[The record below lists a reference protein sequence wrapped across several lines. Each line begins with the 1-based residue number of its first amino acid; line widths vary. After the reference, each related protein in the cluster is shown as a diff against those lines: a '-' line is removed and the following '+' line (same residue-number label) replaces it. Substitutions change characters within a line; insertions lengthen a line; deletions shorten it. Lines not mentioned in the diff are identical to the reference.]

1 MAISGVKAI
10 SALGLPKTNSF
21 NVIKNEE
28 YILAYEDLKKTFKEL
43 EDDFGAGMSK
53 TKGAYAHGTI
63 EIEALSK
70 LFSLD
75 EIQKIYYGNW
85 LRDYSQLIV
94 GATLGLTDDQKKK
107 ILKENDYNKNVRDLI
122 DKINNGFTHKTW
134 LELITILAI
143 NEFTYEPKKE
153 KLKNDFKI
161 LKKDFEENF
170 GVLTSDVL
178 GIYRPEEHIDNPK
191 GLNDESKLANFNKTN
206 TEKQTLYHGT
216 ISKSLEIN
224 KNTMMKRYI
233 LEDLYEKENVK
244 DNKRPSSF
252 TYFREQML
260 LAKSSGK
267 NKDGFRH
274 FGAALHILE
283 DYFAH
288 TNFVEI
294 ALIKN
299 GFPNVY
305 PWVQVSSEIN
315 NINDFKIKASKIP
328 LVTGLFSLDDSIAS
342 IAPKIANTVFSLDI
356 KEYESREPNSRTLSD
371 KLIINILEDKKEQ
384 EKNLPPNKRTTYI
397 GFTYADF
404 LDKYNAYLEF
414 VDFMAEQEK
423 NKLYGW
429 AVKLTRIASH
439 YVGQTF
445 SFFYKL
451 IGNILLNIT
460 DDAIKY
466 QQTLTRQNFGS
477 DPSHTQIAKD
487 PEDHPLNPL
496 AGSLAVLTVTDIGI
510 KMKACWS
517 GTLKIN
523 DVIEHAK
530 TTYFKHPSQTN
541 WMDDKI
547 KDWAKKD
554 ENKSR
559 LKQAESKTSV
569 EHQEKRVKADLNKFK
584 KSINEIKAPLKK

>member
-1 MAISGVKAI
+1 MEDIKAI
-10 SALGLPKTNSF
+10 SALGLPRNTDFDVS
-21 NVIKNEE
+21 KNEE
-28 YILAYEDLKKTFKEL
+28 LILAYEDLIRTFNEL
-43 EDDFGAGMSK
+43 EDDFGAGVSK
-53 TKGAYAHGTI
+53 TKGTYAHGTI
-63 EIEALSK
+63 EIEALSS
-70 LFSLD
+70 LFSPN

-94 GATLGLTDDQKKK
+94 GATLGLTYEQKQK
-107 ILKENDYNKNVRDLI
+107 ILKANGNSKVVKDLI

-143 NEFTYEPKKE
+143 NEFTYKTKKE

-170 GVLTSDVL
+170 GVLTSDSL
-178 GIYRPEEHIDNPK
+178 GLYRPEEHIDNPK
-191 GLNDESKLANFNKTN
+191 GLNDESKLANFNKTK

-216 ISKSLEIN
+216 LSKSLEIN
-224 KNTMMKRYI
+224 ESTMMKRYI
-233 LEDLYEKENVK
+233 LEDIYEKDNVK

-252 TYFREQML
+252 TYFSEQMQ
-260 LAKSSGK
+260 LAKSNGK

-305 PWVQVSSEIN
+305 PWVQVSDQIN
-315 NINDFKIKASKIP
+315 NITDFKIKASKIP

-342 IAPKIANTVFSLDI
+342 IAPKMASTIFSLDI

-371 KLIINILEDKKEQ
+371 MLIINILEDKKQQ
-384 EKNLPPNKRTTYI
+384 EKNLPLNKRTTYI
-397 GFTYADF
+397 GFTYNDL
-404 LDKYNAYLEF
+404 LDKYNTYLEF
-414 VDFMAEQEK
+414 VDFMSKQEK

-429 AVKLTRIASH
+429 VVKLSKKASY

-445 SFFYKL
+445 SFFYTL

-466 QQTLTRQNFGS
+466 QQTQTRQNFGT

-496 AGSLAVLTVTDIGI
+496 AGSLAVLAVTDLGT
-510 KMKACWS
+510 KMKACWN
-517 GTLKIN
+517 GTVKI
-523 DVIEHAK
+523 DEVIEHAK
-530 TTYFKHPSQTN
+530 TKYFKHPSHTD
-541 WMDDKI
+541 WMDVKI
-547 KDWAKKD
+547 KDWADKKV
-554 ENKSR
+554 NKPK
-559 LKQAESKTSV
+559 LKQAESKTVV
-569 EHQEKRVKADLNKFK
+569 EHTHKLVKKR
-584 KSINEIKAPLKK
+584 LK

>member
-1 MAISGVKAI
+1 MKISDIKAI
-10 SALGLPKTNSF
+10 KALGLPKDNSF
-21 NVIKNEE
+21 KVMNNEE
-28 YILAYEDLKKTFKEL
+28 LILAYEDLKRTFRSL
-43 EDDFGAGMSK
+43 EDDFGAGVSK
-53 TKGAYAHGTI
+53 TKGAYAHGNI

-70 LFSLD
+70 LFSSD

-94 GATLGLTDDQKKK
+94 GATLGLTDVQKEK
-107 ILKENDYNKNVRDLI
+107 ILKENNYNKNVKDLI

-134 LELITILAI
+134 LDLITILAI
-143 NEFTYEPKKE
+143 NEFTYEPKKD

-170 GVLTSDVL
+170 GILTSDVL

-191 GLNDESKLANFNKTN
+191 GLNDESKLANFNKTKI
-206 TEKQTLYHGT
+206 EKQTLYHGT
-216 ISKSLEIN
+216 IPKSLEIN
-224 KNTMMKRYI
+224 ENTMMKRYI
-233 LEDLYEKENVK
+233 LEDIYEKDSVK

-252 TYFREQML
+252 TYFSEQMQ
-260 LAKSSGK
+260 LAKSHGR

-305 PWVQVSSEIN
+305 PWVQVSNEIN
-315 NINDFKIKASKIP
+315 KINDYKIKASKIP

-342 IAPKIANTVFSLDI
+342 IAPKMASTIFSLDI

-371 KLIINILEDKKEQ
+371 MLIINILEDKKEL

-397 GFTYADF
+397 GLNYADL
-404 LDKYNAYLEF
+404 LDKYNTYLEF
-414 VDFMAEQEK
+414 VDFMAKQEK
-423 NKLYGW
+423 NKIYGW
-429 AVKLTRIASH
+429 AVKLGKKAS
-439 YVGQTF
+439 YYIGQTF
-445 SFFYKL
+445 SFFYTL
-451 IGNILLNIT
+451 IVNILLNIT

-466 QQTLTRQNFGS
+466 QQTQTRQNYGT

-496 AGSLAVLTVTDIGI
+496 AGSIAVLAITDLGT
-510 KMKACWS
+510 KMQACWK
-517 GTLKIN
+517 GTQKIN
-523 DVIEHAK
+523 DIIEHAK

-554 ENKSR
+554 ENKSKI
-559 LKQAESKTSV
+559 KQAESKTSV

-584 KSINEIKAPLKK
+584 KTINEIKSPLKK